1 MRPGQSLKPSLV
13 VPAKKGEPGMPGKA
27 PVEAELRVSYK
38 KAVCMPGVAGKPD
51 QPTWSSQAGAGG
63 QEHQHTEATQ
73 DCNPGVGWEGDGG
86 SRRLEQDA
94 VRVGLGQ
101 GG

>member
-13 VPAKKGEPGMPGKA
+13 VPAEKGESGTPGKA
-27 PVEAELRVSYK
+27 PVEAELQVSCK
-38 KAVCMPGVAGKPD
+38 KAVCMPGMAGEPD

-63 QEHQHTEATQ
+63 QEPQHTEATQ
-73 DCNPGVGWEGDGG
+73 DCNSGVGWEGDGG
-86 SRRLEQDA
+86 SRSLEQDA